1 MSKDLSPKM
10 KISSAETEM
19 VDNTFM
25 PSIGQQIGGLA
36 MFSNAFKRGYGSKV
50 FGSDDNGIWLGAAD
64 FINAPFRV
72 TMAGSITATDASFP
86 NLVTITIFKQASIP
100 TSTAIG
106 DLWFDTDDNNK
117 MYRAGSVGANE
128 IIAGEWELVNTVG
141 VQIFAQ
147 NGIPTSLNVG
157 DLWYDTDDNNKT
169 YRAASIGADQITS
182 GEWETVNDLRA
193 ADALLKATSGQTLS
207 GTIEVGE
214 ANVKI
219 DGANKRITINDGT
232 RDIILIGYQSGGF

>member
-1 MSKDLSPKM
+1 MSKDLTPKM
-10 KISSAETEM
+10 KLRTAETEI

-25 PSIGQQIGGLA
+25 PSIGQQIGGLS
-36 MFSNAFKRGYGSKV
+36 MFSNAFKRGFGIRV

-64 FINAPFRV
+64 YVNAPFKV
-72 TMAGSITATDASFP
+72 SMGGDITATSAYFP

-117 MYRAGSVGANE
+117 MYRAGSVGANQ
-128 IIAGEWELVNTVG
+128 IIAGEWELVTTQG
-141 VQIFAQ
+141 VQVFAQ
-147 NGIPTSLNVG
+147 DAIPTSTNIG
-157 DLWYDTDDNNKT
+157 DLWYDTNDNNKV
-169 YRAASIGADQITS
+169 YRAASVGADQITA
-182 GEWETVNDLRA
+182 GEWELVNDLRA

-214 ANVKI
+214 SNIKI
-219 DGANKRITINDGT
+219 DGANKRIIINDGT

>member
-1 MSKDLSPKM
+1 MSKDLTPKM
-10 KISSAETEM
+10 SVMAAEMEM
-19 VDNTFM
+19 LDNTFQ
-25 PSIGQQIGGLA
+25 PSIGQRIGGLS
-36 MFSNAFKRGYGSKV
+36 MFSNVLKRGYGSKV
-50 FGSDDNGIWLGAAD
+50 FGSDENGIWLGAAD
-64 FINAPFRV
+64 FPSAPFRV
-72 TMAGSITATDASFP
+72 TMAGDVTATSATFP

-117 MYRAGSVGANE
+117 MYRAGMVGANE
-128 IIAGEWELVNTVG
+128 ITAGEWELVNTVG

-169 YRAASIGADQITS
+169 YRAASVGANEITS
-182 GEWETVNDLRA
+182 GEWELVNDLRA

-207 GTIEVGE
+207 GNIYVGE
-214 ANVKI
+214 SNIKI

>member
-1 MSKDLSPKM
+1 MTD
-10 KISSAETEM
+10 KILDVFTDVPTVSLEPN
-19 VDNTFM
+19 VQWGVQNQDN
-25 PSIGQQIGGLA
+25 IGSLNAGG
-36 MFSNAFKRGYGSKV
+36 GTKV
-50 FGSDDNGIWLGAAD
+50 FRFSQEAGFWIGAER

-72 TMAGSITATDASFP
+72 DMNGNLVASSATFP
-86 NLVTITIFKQASIP
+86 NLVTLTVFKQASIP

-117 MYRAGSVGANE
+117 LYRAGAVGATT
-128 IIAGEWELVNTVG
+128 IASGRWELVNTVG

-147 NGIPTSLNVG
+147 NSIPTSTNIG
-157 DLWYDTDDNNKT
+157 DLWYDTDDNNKV
-169 YRAASIGADQITS
+169 YRAASAGADQITA
-182 GEWETVNDLRA
+182 GEWELVNDLRA

-214 ANVKI
+214 SNIKI
-219 DGANKRITINDGT
+219 DGANKRIVINDGT